1 MKIEAPPW
9 REIHLPGL
17 GPLRIRDS
25 GPPEGAPDAPTIL
38 LIHGWTV
45 SADLNWCRTYEPI
58 ARRARVVAWDQ
69 RGHGAG
75 GLRTPGRMRMEAL
88 ADDAAAVVRAL
99 GVGRAT
105 AVGYSMGGAVAQ
117 AMWRRHPDL
126 LDGLV
131 LCATAMA
138 FGLTTTERRDFA
150 IMGASSLPARLA
162 AALGREELGWQ
173 AARRASERQAGTSME
188 TGDADF
194 DRYIDINLR
203 SMFRLSREALPHLKR
218 TRGNVLNI
226 ASVMGTHGMATQ
238 APYAAAKGGVVA
250 FTRQFAAEYGPE
262 GARANAIAPGMILTP
277 GTAGR
282 FATGAYQARLI
293 GVTPLQR
300 YGSAEELASAAVFF
314 CSDDASYVT
323 GQILAV
329 DGGASSSIF
338 ISDPIAD
345 LWAEKYDAE
354 HSSA

>member
-1 MKIEAPPW
+1 VKIEAPPW
-9 REIHLPGL
+9 RDIHLPGL

-75 GLRTPGRMRMEAL
+75 GLRTSGRMRMEAL

-99 GVGRAT
+99 GVDRAT

-194 DRYIDINLR
+194 DRWAWDETRAGSLHHVLRAAWNLGR
-203 SMFRLSREALPHLKR
+203 FDSSDWIHEVDVPHAVVVCGDDDVVPTARQRQLAHALPDATIVEIDADHAAC
-218 TRGNVLNI
+218 VLRPDLFVP
-226 ASVMGTHGMATQ
+226 ALDSALDAVHGP
-238 APYAAAKGGVVA
+238 AP
-250 FTRQFAAEYGPE
+250 R
-262 GARANAIAPGMILTP
+262 
-277 GTAGR
+277 
-282 FATGAYQARLI
+282 
-293 GVTPLQR
+293 
-300 YGSAEELASAAVFF
+300 
-314 CSDDASYVT
+314 
-323 GQILAV
+323 
-329 DGGASSSIF
+329 
-338 ISDPIAD
+338 
-345 LWAEKYDAE
+345 
-354 HSSA
+354 

>member
-1 MKIEAPPW
+1 VKIEAPPW

-75 GLRTPGRMRMEAL
+75 GLRTSGRMRMEAL

-194 DRYIDINLR
+194 DRWAWDETRAGSLHHVLRAAWNLGR
-203 SMFRLSREALPHLKR
+203 FDSSDWIHEVDVPHVVVVCGDDDVVPTARQRQLAHALPDATILEIDADHAAC
-218 TRGNVLNI
+218 VLRPDLFVP
-226 ASVMGTHGMATQ
+226 ALDSALDAVHGP
-238 APYAAAKGGVVA
+238 AP
-250 FTRQFAAEYGPE
+250 R
-262 GARANAIAPGMILTP
+262 
-277 GTAGR
+277 
-282 FATGAYQARLI
+282 
-293 GVTPLQR
+293 
-300 YGSAEELASAAVFF
+300 
-314 CSDDASYVT
+314 
-323 GQILAV
+323 
-329 DGGASSSIF
+329 
-338 ISDPIAD
+338 
-345 LWAEKYDAE
+345 
-354 HSSA
+354 

>member
-75 GLRTPGRMRMEAL
+75 GLRTSGRMRMEAL

-99 GVGRAT
+99 GVDRAT

-194 DRYIDINLR
+194 DRWAWDETRAGSLHHVLRAAWNLGR
-203 SMFRLSREALPHLKR
+203 FDSSDWIHEVDVPHVVVVCGDDDVVPTARQRQLAHALPDATILEIDADHAAC
-218 TRGNVLNI
+218 VLRPDLFVP
-226 ASVMGTHGMATQ
+226 ALDSALDAVHGP
-238 APYAAAKGGVVA
+238 AP
-250 FTRQFAAEYGPE
+250 R
-262 GARANAIAPGMILTP
+262 
-277 GTAGR
+277 
-282 FATGAYQARLI
+282 
-293 GVTPLQR
+293 
-300 YGSAEELASAAVFF
+300 
-314 CSDDASYVT
+314 
-323 GQILAV
+323 
-329 DGGASSSIF
+329 
-338 ISDPIAD
+338 
-345 LWAEKYDAE
+345 
-354 HSSA
+354 

>member
-25 GPPEGAPDAPTIL
+25 GPPEGEPDAPTIL

-75 GLRTPGRMRMEAL
+75 GLRTSGRMRMEAL

-99 GVGRAT
+99 GVDRAT

-162 AALGREELGWQ
+162 AALGREEPGWQ

-188 TGDADF
+188 TVDADF
-194 DRYIDINLR
+194 DRWAWDETRAGSLHHVLRAAWNLGR
-203 SMFRLSREALPHLKR
+203 FDSSDWIHEVDVPHTVVVCGDDDVVPTARQRQLAHALPDATILEIDADHAAC
-218 TRGNVLNI
+218 VLRPDLFVP
-226 ASVMGTHGMATQ
+226 ALDSALDAVHGP
-238 APYAAAKGGVVA
+238 AP
-250 FTRQFAAEYGPE
+250 R
-262 GARANAIAPGMILTP
+262 
-277 GTAGR
+277 
-282 FATGAYQARLI
+282 
-293 GVTPLQR
+293 
-300 YGSAEELASAAVFF
+300 
-314 CSDDASYVT
+314 
-323 GQILAV
+323 
-329 DGGASSSIF
+329 
-338 ISDPIAD
+338 
-345 LWAEKYDAE
+345 
-354 HSSA
+354 

>member
-194 DRYIDINLR
+194 DRWAWDETRAGSLHHVLRAAWNLGR
-203 SMFRLSREALPHLKR
+203 FDSSDWIHEVDVPHVVVVCGDDDVVPTARQRQLAHALPDATILEIDTDHAAC
-218 TRGNVLNI
+218 VLRPDLFVP
-226 ASVMGTHGMATQ
+226 ALDSALDAVHGP
-238 APYAAAKGGVVA
+238 AP
-250 FTRQFAAEYGPE
+250 R
-262 GARANAIAPGMILTP
+262 
-277 GTAGR
+277 
-282 FATGAYQARLI
+282 
-293 GVTPLQR
+293 
-300 YGSAEELASAAVFF
+300 
-314 CSDDASYVT
+314 
-323 GQILAV
+323 
-329 DGGASSSIF
+329 
-338 ISDPIAD
+338 
-345 LWAEKYDAE
+345 
-354 HSSA
+354 

>member
-1 MKIEAPPW
+1 MPQRFEGRSVIVTGAGAGIGKAITE
-9 REIHLPGL
+9 RLL
-17 GPLRIRDS
+17 T
-25 GPPEGAPDAPTIL
+25 EGAAVLAVDKVPD
-38 LIHGWTV
+38 
-45 SADLNWCRTYEPI
+45 
-58 ARRARVVAWDQ
+58 
-69 RGHGAG
+69 
-75 GLRTPGRMRMEAL
+75 GLRTLPTSDRLVTHNQDVTEEDAPRMIVDLCLRHFGKIHVLVNNA
-88 ADDAAAVVRAL
+88 
-99 GVGRAT
+99 GVGA
-105 AVGYSMGGAVAQ
+105 A
-117 AMWRRHPDL
+117 P
-126 LDGLV
+126 
-131 LCATAMA
+131 
-138 FGLTTTERRDFA
+138 
-150 IMGASSLPARLA
+150 RLHD
-162 AALGREELGWQ
+162 
-173 AARRASERQAGTSME
+173 TS
-188 TGDADF
+188 DADF

-262 GARANAIAPGMILTP
+262 GVRANAIAPGMILTP

>member
-9 REIHLPGL
+9 CEIHLPGL

-25 GPPEGAPDAPTIL
+25 GPPEGEPDAPTIL

-75 GLRTPGRMRMEAL
+75 GLRTSGRMRMEAL

-99 GVGRAT
+99 GVDRAT

-194 DRYIDINLR
+194 DRWAWDETRAGSLHHVLRAAWNLGR
-203 SMFRLSREALPHLKR
+203 FDSSDWIHEVDVPHVVVVCGDDDVVPTARQRQLAHALPDATILEIDADHAAC
-218 TRGNVLNI
+218 VLRPDLFVP
-226 ASVMGTHGMATQ
+226 ALDSALDAVHGP
-238 APYAAAKGGVVA
+238 AP
-250 FTRQFAAEYGPE
+250 R
-262 GARANAIAPGMILTP
+262 
-277 GTAGR
+277 
-282 FATGAYQARLI
+282 
-293 GVTPLQR
+293 
-300 YGSAEELASAAVFF
+300 
-314 CSDDASYVT
+314 
-323 GQILAV
+323 
-329 DGGASSSIF
+329 
-338 ISDPIAD
+338 
-345 LWAEKYDAE
+345 
-354 HSSA
+354 

>member
-1 MKIEAPPW
+1 VKIEAPPW

-194 DRYIDINLR
+194 DRWAWDETRAGSLHHVLRAAWNLGR
-203 SMFRLSREALPHLKR
+203 FDSSDWIHEVDVPHVVVVCGDDDVVPTARQRQLAHALPDATILEIDADHAAC
-218 TRGNVLNI
+218 VLRPDLFVP
-226 ASVMGTHGMATQ
+226 ALDSALDAVHGP
-238 APYAAAKGGVVA
+238 AP
-250 FTRQFAAEYGPE
+250 R
-262 GARANAIAPGMILTP
+262 
-277 GTAGR
+277 
-282 FATGAYQARLI
+282 
-293 GVTPLQR
+293 
-300 YGSAEELASAAVFF
+300 
-314 CSDDASYVT
+314 
-323 GQILAV
+323 
-329 DGGASSSIF
+329 
-338 ISDPIAD
+338 
-345 LWAEKYDAE
+345 
-354 HSSA
+354 

>member
-1 MKIEAPPW
+1 VKIEAPPW

-75 GLRTPGRMRMEAL
+75 GLRTSGRMRMEAL

-99 GVGRAT
+99 GVDRAT

-194 DRYIDINLR
+194 DRWAWDETRAGSLHHVLRAAWNLGR
-203 SMFRLSREALPHLKR
+203 FDSSDWIHEVDVPHVVVVCGDDDVVPTARQRQLAHALPDATILEIDADHAAC
-218 TRGNVLNI
+218 VLRPDLFVP
-226 ASVMGTHGMATQ
+226 ALDSALDAVHGP
-238 APYAAAKGGVVA
+238 AP
-250 FTRQFAAEYGPE
+250 R
-262 GARANAIAPGMILTP
+262 
-277 GTAGR
+277 
-282 FATGAYQARLI
+282 
-293 GVTPLQR
+293 
-300 YGSAEELASAAVFF
+300 
-314 CSDDASYVT
+314 
-323 GQILAV
+323 
-329 DGGASSSIF
+329 
-338 ISDPIAD
+338 
-345 LWAEKYDAE
+345 
-354 HSSA
+354 

>member
-99 GVGRAT
+99 GVDRAT

-194 DRYIDINLR
+194 DRWAWDETRAGSLHHVLRAAWNLGR
-203 SMFRLSREALPHLKR
+203 FDSSDWIHEVDVPHVVVVCGDDDVVPTARQRQLAHALPDATILEIDADHAAC
-218 TRGNVLNI
+218 VLRPDLFVP
-226 ASVMGTHGMATQ
+226 ALDSALDAVHGP
-238 APYAAAKGGVVA
+238 AP
-250 FTRQFAAEYGPE
+250 R
-262 GARANAIAPGMILTP
+262 
-277 GTAGR
+277 
-282 FATGAYQARLI
+282 
-293 GVTPLQR
+293 
-300 YGSAEELASAAVFF
+300 
-314 CSDDASYVT
+314 
-323 GQILAV
+323 
-329 DGGASSSIF
+329 
-338 ISDPIAD
+338 
-345 LWAEKYDAE
+345 
-354 HSSA
+354 

>member
-75 GLRTPGRMRMEAL
+75 GLRTSGRMRMEAL

-194 DRYIDINLR
+194 DRWAWDETRAGSLHHVLRAAWNLGR
-203 SMFRLSREALPHLKR
+203 FDSSDWIHEVDVPHVVVVCGDDDVVPTARQRQLAHALPDATIVEIDADHAAC
-218 TRGNVLNI
+218 VLRPDLFVP
-226 ASVMGTHGMATQ
+226 ALDSALDAVHGP
-238 APYAAAKGGVVA
+238 AP
-250 FTRQFAAEYGPE
+250 R
-262 GARANAIAPGMILTP
+262 
-277 GTAGR
+277 
-282 FATGAYQARLI
+282 
-293 GVTPLQR
+293 
-300 YGSAEELASAAVFF
+300 
-314 CSDDASYVT
+314 
-323 GQILAV
+323 
-329 DGGASSSIF
+329 
-338 ISDPIAD
+338 
-345 LWAEKYDAE
+345 
-354 HSSA
+354 

>member
-25 GPPEGAPDAPTIL
+25 GPPEGEPDAPTIL

-75 GLRTPGRMRMEAL
+75 GLRTSGRMRMEAL

-99 GVGRAT
+99 GVDRAT

-194 DRYIDINLR
+194 DRWAWDETRAGSLHHVLRAAWNLGR
-203 SMFRLSREALPHLKR
+203 FDSSDWIHEVDVPHVVVVCGDDDVVPTARQRQLAHALPDATILEIDADHAAC
-218 TRGNVLNI
+218 VLRPDLFVP
-226 ASVMGTHGMATQ
+226 ALDSALDAVHGP
-238 APYAAAKGGVVA
+238 AP
-250 FTRQFAAEYGPE
+250 R
-262 GARANAIAPGMILTP
+262 
-277 GTAGR
+277 
-282 FATGAYQARLI
+282 
-293 GVTPLQR
+293 
-300 YGSAEELASAAVFF
+300 
-314 CSDDASYVT
+314 
-323 GQILAV
+323 
-329 DGGASSSIF
+329 
-338 ISDPIAD
+338 
-345 LWAEKYDAE
+345 
-354 HSSA
+354 

>member
-105 AVGYSMGGAVAQ
+105 AVGYSIGGAVAQ

-194 DRYIDINLR
+194 DRWAWDETRAGSLHHVLRAAWNL
-203 SMFRLSREALPHLKR
+203 
-218 TRGNVLNI
+218 
-226 ASVMGTHGMATQ
+226 
-238 APYAAAKGGVVA
+238 
-250 FTRQFAAEYGPE
+250 
-262 GARANAIAPGMILTP
+262 
-277 GTAGR
+277 GR
-282 FATGAYQARLI
+282 FDSSDWIHEVDVPHVVVVCGDDDVVPTARQRQLAHARPDATSLEIDADHAA
-293 GVTPLQR
+293 GVLMPDLFVPALD
-300 YGSAEELASAAVFF
+300 SALDAVHGP
-314 CSDDASYVT
+314 A
-323 GQILAV
+323 
-329 DGGASSSIF
+329 
-338 ISDPIAD
+338 PR
-345 LWAEKYDAE
+345 
-354 HSSA
+354 

>member
-75 GLRTPGRMRMEAL
+75 GLRTSGRMRMEAL

-194 DRYIDINLR
+194 DRWAWDETRAGSLHHVLRAAWNLGR
-203 SMFRLSREALPHLKR
+203 FDSSDWIHEVDVPHVVVVCGDDDVVPTARQRQLAHALPDATILEIDADHAAC
-218 TRGNVLNI
+218 VLRPDLFVP
-226 ASVMGTHGMATQ
+226 ALDSALDAVHGP
-238 APYAAAKGGVVA
+238 AP
-250 FTRQFAAEYGPE
+250 R
-262 GARANAIAPGMILTP
+262 
-277 GTAGR
+277 
-282 FATGAYQARLI
+282 
-293 GVTPLQR
+293 
-300 YGSAEELASAAVFF
+300 
-314 CSDDASYVT
+314 
-323 GQILAV
+323 
-329 DGGASSSIF
+329 
-338 ISDPIAD
+338 
-345 LWAEKYDAE
+345 
-354 HSSA
+354 